1 MLYLNQEH
9 LEIML
14 AHARM
19 ELPNEAC
26 GLIAGTRDGED
37 CTVERVYCLTN
48 TDHSSE
54 HFSIDPREQLT
65 AIREMRAQGLVPLGN
80 WHSHPESP
88 SRPSAEDRR
97 LARDP
102 GARYLILSLQG
113 EAQLRKCCS
122 TAMNTCQPVLHAFRV
137 RNGVSFQEKIKIQG
151 EAAVG
156 IVAE

>member
-1 MLYLNQEH
+1 MLYLSREH

-14 AHARM
+14 THARA

-26 GLIAGTRDGED
+26 GLIAGTMDGED

-48 TDHSSE
+48 TDHSNE

-102 GARYLILSLQG
+102 GARYLILSLMDTQ
-113 EAQLRKCCS
+113 QS
-122 TAMNTCQPVLHAFRV
+122 VLHAFRV

>member
-1 MLYLNQEH
+1 MLYLTREH

-14 AHARM
+14 THART

-54 HFSIDPREQLT
+54 HFSIDPREQLA

-102 GARYLILSLQG
+102 GARYLILSLMD
-113 EAQLRKCCS
+113 A
-122 TAMNTCQPVLHAFRV
+122 CQPVLHTFRV
-137 RNGVSFQEKIKIQG
+137 RNGISFQEKIQIQE